1 MDTWLHQSKPQGADL
16 GARGWVCLGLLDW
29 CRHGRFAR
37 CVVVVMSAAKHTPGP
52 WFVSTATHL
61 TLGAILA
68 VSAKEGDGVDAVCI
82 VDLLP
87 GDEES
92 KANARLISAS
102 PDLLEALQSYSLPID
117 LENIALSC
125 IEFGSEAV
133 NRELRR
139 RAAIAKA
146 EGGAA

>member
-1 MDTWLHQSKPQGADL
+1 MITAQ
-16 GARGWVCLGLLDW
+16 
-29 CRHGRFAR
+29 
-37 CVVVVMSAAKHTPGP
+37 HTPGP

-92 KANARLISAS
+92 KANAHLIAAA
-102 PDLLEALQSYSLPID
+102 PDLLEALKLCEGNISSLLASTHPRVYGEWLD
-117 LENIALSC
+117 
-125 IEFGSEAV
+125 FV
-133 NRELRR
+133 

>member
-1 MDTWLHQSKPQGADL
+1 MGASGWL
-16 GARGWVCLGLLDW
+16 CLGFRNW

-37 CVVVVMSAAKHTPGP
+37 CVVVVMSAAQHTPGP

-92 KANARLISAS
+92 KANARLIAAS
-102 PDLLEALQSYSLPID
+102 LELLAELKKARAFIEVDRNDLLASVTANGELKADDID
-117 LENIALSC
+117 L
-125 IEFGSEAV
+125 
-133 NRELRR
+133 R
-139 RAAIAKA
+139 AIAEYNDILASIDTVMTKA